1 MSDHTT
7 ATSLTLESLYSTYH
21 GWLKSWMMRKLQ
33 SVFDADDIAQDT
45 FLRVMGSDSLSTI
58 RDPRSFLCTIAK
70 RVMVDLF
77 RRNALEKSYLEMVAL
92 MPEELAPSP
101 EERESQLE
109 TLQLIDTMLDGLN
122 AKTREAFL
130 LSQLEGLAYSEI
142 AHTLGVS
149 VSSVK
154 KYIAKAIE
162 HCLLFRLEHGLD
174 SFTYRL
180 PSSGTALGIVLVCGI
195 KRRTCQPTTG
205 STLAAV
211 V

>member
-1 MSDHTT
+1 MSDRAANT
-7 ATSLTLESLYSTYH
+7 AALTLESLYGAHH
-21 GWLKSWMMRKLQ
+21 GWLKSWLTRKLQ
-33 SVFDADDIAQDT
+33 STFDADDIAQDT
-45 FLRVMGSDSLSTI
+45 FVRVMRGDTLSTV
-58 RDPRSFLCTIAK
+58 RDPRSFLCTVAK

-77 RRNALEKSYLEMVAL
+77 RRNALEKAYLEMLANL
-92 MPEELAPSP
+92 PEALAPSP

-109 TLQLIDTMLDGLN
+109 TLQLIDTMLNGLN

-162 HCLLFRLEHGLD
+162 HCLLFRLEHGL
-174 SFTYRL
+174 
-180 PSSGTALGIVLVCGI
+180 
-195 KRRTCQPTTG
+195 
-205 STLAAV
+205 
-211 V
+211 